1 MADNGQLADIAA
13 VTRPYGYGGDG
24 FGFGGGGL
32 WLFAILAL
40 MMGGGNGFGWG
51 NNGYANG
58 FANAIGYENLAT
70 SNEVQRG
77 FDNQNTQAN
86 QREILSAVTNGTA
99 QSVAATNQIFHD
111 LIGYVGDKY
120 SELDRDVLMVNSGI
134 QQSIANQNAC
144 CCDTKMLISQTA
156 AQNRYDAL
164 KNTNDI
170 NAVTIGQTQK
180 ILDAMAQNKIEALQG
195 RVQQLELDR
204 AVSGVVR
211 YPQSMSYTAGYSPFC
226 NCGCSQFA

>member
-134 QQSIANQNAC
+134 QQAIANQNAC